1 MVRRLVEAGADASK
15 ADNSGNTPM
24 HAAAG
29 EGAVSVVQYLV
40 GKGVSGRRRNV
51 ESLTPLVSRAMRSV
65 LRQGSTSTTR
75 WLMVHTTVTP
85 YYILFARKFPVVSR
99 AVGV

>member
-1 MVRRLVEAGADASK
+1 MEAGADASK

-40 GKGVSGRRRNV
+40 GKGVSGRRRNI
-51 ESLTPLVSRAMRSV
+51 ESLTPLVKAA
-65 LRQGSTSTTR
+65 Q
-75 WLMVHTTVTP
+75 
-85 YYILFARKFPVVSR
+85 
-99 AVGV
+99 